1 MERLVFF
8 DLEIAAQMNADI
20 VNIEVDRE
28 EQPDIDRIYMRV
40 TQLIANYSG
49 WPKSVFLILISNLF
63 LPGLIFRPMTR
74 MSGRFSPRY

>member
-1 MERLVFF
+1 MVFS
-8 DLEIAAQMNADI
+8 DLEIAVQMNADI

-28 EQPDIDRIYMRV
+28 EQPDVDRIYMRA

-63 LPGLIFRPMTR
+63 LPGLIFRPITR
-74 MSGRFSPRY
+74 TSGRFSPRY